1 MKNLQFLILPIF
13 IFIFHSTVNAQE
25 YEMVNNNNG
34 ITVYKKKSDHTRKFK
49 TVFEVESSANRV
61 KQLLLTPAAYKNW
74 IDQIIDIKT
83 VEQVNDTLKYVWVR
97 IGVSNILNRQGVIKT
112 TINGMENVTG
122 FVIDQDLDKNHH
134 YSEGD
139 YKQIR
144 GFDTRWY
151 LKDKGYNDV
160 QIELVVNSAK
170 EDRSGFVNNMLDKV
184 MINQLHGLA
193 LEIRE
198 YFVNR

>member
-1 MKNLQFLILPIF
+1 
-13 IFIFHSTVNAQE
+13 
-25 YEMVNNNNG
+25 MVNNNNG